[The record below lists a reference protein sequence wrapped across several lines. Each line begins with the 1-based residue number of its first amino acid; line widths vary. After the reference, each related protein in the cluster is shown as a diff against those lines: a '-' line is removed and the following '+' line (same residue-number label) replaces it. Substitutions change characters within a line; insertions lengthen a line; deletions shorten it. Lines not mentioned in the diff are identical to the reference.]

1 MLKRALEEI
10 GRIGR
15 GAAGRE
21 NLTAGQSQNLIELET
36 NGYTIIDKF
45 VGTERIANLQEIY
58 CKRLEQDM
66 DVELPCL
73 AQSRIDPVVHA
84 ELIKN
89 NFLATPAQLA
99 KLGLTFDRNDIQSYE
114 QVLDDFD
121 PSTLTMTLPDTA
133 DFFDLWL
140 DEDVVAVSQ
149 AYMGFTPLLTE
160 AYIRRNFPA
169 KYRVM
174 NHAWHRDRNHPQFL
188 LKAFIFLSD
197 CTLKTGPHHY
207 ISGSI
212 SDRTLDGKS
221 YFTDS
226 EVETAYPPSSNRHI
240 KSVVPAGTIV
250 LEDTRGLHK
259 AGIPDEGFRDLG
271 FAVFTPPI
279 ALRPP
284 AALYAVSDTVLN
296 ALRPE
301 QRKFIPKGNRSTQH

>member
-15 GAAGRE
+15 SGPERDTLTTDQAAK
-21 NLTAGQSQNLIELET
+21 LSDLET

-45 VGTERIANLQEIY
+45 VGTERIANLQEVY
-58 CKRLEQDM
+58 RNRLEQDM
-66 DVELPCL
+66 DIELPCL
-73 AQSRIDPVVHA
+73 AQSRIDPDAHA
-84 ELIKN
+84 ELIQK
-89 NFLATPAQLA
+89 NFLASRAQLDKMGIA
-99 KLGLTFDRNDIQSYE
+99 FDRKDIQSYE
-114 QVLDDFD
+114 QVLTEFE
-121 PSTLTMTLPDTA
+121 PSTLTMTLPDMA

-140 DEDVVAVSQ
+140 DEDIVAISQ
-149 AYMGFTPLLTE
+149 AYMGFAPLLTE

-169 KYRVM
+169 KFKVM
-174 NHAWHRDRNHPQFL
+174 NHNWHRDRNHPRFL

-197 CTLKTGPHHY
+197 CTLRTGPHHY

-212 SDRTLDGKS
+212 QDRTLDGKP
-221 YFTDS
+221 YFTDA
-226 EVETAYPPSSNRHI
+226 EIEAAYPADTGRHI

-259 AGIPDEGFRDLG
+259 AGVPEEGYRDLG

-284 AALYAVSDTVLN
+284 AVLYQISESVWSCLDS
-296 ALRPE
+296 E
-301 QRKFIPKGNRSTQH
+301 QRKFIPKGNRRTDH